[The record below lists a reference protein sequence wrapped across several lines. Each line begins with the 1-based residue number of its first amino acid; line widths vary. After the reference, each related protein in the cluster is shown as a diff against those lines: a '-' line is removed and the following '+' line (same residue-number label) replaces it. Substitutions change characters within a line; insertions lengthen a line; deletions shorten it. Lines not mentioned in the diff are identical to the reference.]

1 MEGGSERIICIS
13 SNATQAP
20 LVMVHRRTDVPR
32 EIALT
37 KDDGEAESAIV
48 NVPLCKLHSPVPTV
62 GEAAESVIVSEQIVK
77 SGPALGEIGFLST
90 KIVNVSIV
98 AGQIPLLTVHTMV
111 FAPGLKLLTVEFGS
125 LISPNTIAELDDQ
138 TPDPFDGISASRNP
152 IVLHKLLSIPAF
164 AMDGGS
170 RLITLTVSRVGGQ
183 FPVVTVHSKTL
194 VPIPKPLMLE
204 TGDVGSSKIP
214 TPEIKV
220 QRPVPGVGSVAFNET
235 VSLLQMLM
243 SDPAFA

>member
-20 LVMVHRRTDVPR
+20 FVIVQRRTDVPR

-77 SGPALGEIGFLST
+77 SGPALGVIGFLST
-90 KIVNVSIV
+90 KIFNVSIE

-125 LISPNTIAELDDQ
+125 LISPNTMTELDDQ
-138 TPDPFDGISASRNP
+138 TPDPFVGISASRNP
-152 IVLHKLLSIPAF
+152 LVLHKLVSIPAF

-170 RLITLTVSRVGGQ
+170 WLITLTVSRVGGQ
-183 FPVVTVHSKTL
+183 FPVVTVQTKAL
-194 VPIPKPLMLE
+194 VPDPNPLMFE

-214 TPEIKV
+214 VPENKV
-220 QRPVPGVGSVAFNET
+220 HNPVPGVGSVALNET
-235 VSLLQMLM
+235 ESLLQMLI
-243 SDPAFA
+243 SEPAFA

>member
-13 SNATQAP
+13 SNATHAP
-20 LVMVHRRTDVPR
+20 LVMVQRRTDVPR

-62 GEAAESVIVSEQIVK
+62 GEAADSVIVSEQIVK

-111 FAPGLKLLTVEFGS
+111 FAPGLKLLRVEFGS
-125 LISPNTIAELDDQ
+125 LISPNTMAELDDQ
-138 TPDPFDGISASRNP
+138 TPDPFVGISASRNP
-152 IVLHKLLSIPAF
+152 IVLHKLVSIPAF

-170 RLITLTVSRVGGQ
+170 WLITLTVSRVGGQ

-194 VPIPKPLMLE
+194 VPTPKPLMFE
-204 TGDVGSSKIP
+204 TGDVESSKNP
-214 TPEIKV
+214 APEINV
-220 QRPVPGVGSVAFNET
+220 QEPAPGVGSVAPNET
-235 VSLLQMLM
+235 ESLLQMLI

>member
-1 MEGGSERIICIS
+1 
-13 SNATQAP
+13 
-20 LVMVHRRTDVPR
+20 MVQRRTDVPR

-37 KDDGEAESAIV
+37 KDDGEVESAIV
-48 NVPLCKLHSPVPTV
+48 NIPLCKLHSPVPTA
-62 GEAAESVIVSEQIVK
+62 GEAAERVLVSEQIVK

-90 KIVNVSIV
+90 KIFSVSIV

-125 LISPNTIAELDDQ
+125 LISPNTMAELEDQ
-138 TPDPFDGISASRNP
+138 TPDPLVGISASRNP
-152 IVLHKLLSIPAF
+152 LVLHKLVSIPAF

-183 FPVVTVHSKTL
+183 FPVETVQTKAL
-194 VPIPKPLMLE
+194 VPDPNPLTLE

-214 TPEIKV
+214 VPEIKV
-220 QRPVPGVGSVAFNET
+220 HNPVPGVGSVALNEA
-235 VSLLQMLM
+235 VSLLHILM
-243 SDPAFA
+243 SEPAFA

>member
-20 LVMVHRRTDVPR
+20 FVIVQRRTDVPR

-77 SGPALGEIGFLST
+77 SGPALGVIGFLST
-90 KIVNVSIV
+90 KIFNVSIE

-125 LISPNTIAELDDQ
+125 LISPNTMAELDDQ
-138 TPDPFDGISASRNP
+138 TPDPFVGVSASRNP
-152 IVLHKLLSIPAF
+152 LVLHKLVSIPAF
-164 AMDGGS
+164 AMDGGG

-183 FPVVTVHSKTL
+183 FPVVTVQIKAL
-194 VPIPKPLMLE
+194 IPDPNPLMLE
-204 TGDVGSSKIP
+204 TGEVGSSKIP
-214 TPEIKV
+214 SPEIKV
-220 QRPVPGVGSVAFNET
+220 HNPVPGVGSVAFNEA
-235 VSLLQMLM
+235 VSLLHILM
-243 SDPAFA
+243 SEPAFA